1 MYFVHNPFFCVGQVS
16 YLSMWW
22 ESADEGMREKL
33 RRLVQSGRLEM
44 TTGGWIMTDEAV
56 VDLYSMVEQ
65 LVEGHTFL
73 RRVLDVRPQTSWSV
87 DSFG

>member
-1 MYFVHNPFFCVGQVS
+1 LLFFLISFVQVN

-22 ESADEGMREKL
+22 DSADDQL
-33 RRLVQSGRLEM
+33 RGQLRALLASGRLEL

-56 VDLYSMVEQ
+56 VDLFSMVDQ

-73 RRVLDVRPQTSWSV
+73 RRVLDVRPQTSWSA